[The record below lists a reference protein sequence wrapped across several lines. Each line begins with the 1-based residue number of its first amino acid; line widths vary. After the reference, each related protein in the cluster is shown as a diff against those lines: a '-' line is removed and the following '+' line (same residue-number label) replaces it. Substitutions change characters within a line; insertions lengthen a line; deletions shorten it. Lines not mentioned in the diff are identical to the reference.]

1 VTGGESGGKS
11 LTEQISFQVLL
22 NEVIESPDC
31 IESGMSC
38 QTLGAT
44 TPKALPPVAD
54 LVQRCVV
61 FVILRMNLTLNDI
74 FKLSLLGD
82 V

>member
-1 VTGGESGGKS
+1 LNRFVFNFFLNDVIVSLDRIKSGKS
-11 LTEQISFQVLL
+11 
-22 NEVIESPDC
+22 C
-31 IESGMSC
+31 K
-38 QTLGAT
+38 TLGAT